1 VGPDASQDGST
12 RVLIVDDQR
21 TLLDLLEIVVGQQP
35 DLECVG
41 AATTGKEAIEMAAQH
56 QPDVVLTDY
65 RLPDIDG
72 VEVTLRIKQEQP
84 DTRVI
89 MLTGHTDDPKVMLRA
104 SMAGVSGFLPKESPI
119 WEVLTAIRMA
129 KSGGMLIHPA
139 ALAAVLAEARNEASP
154 APQGFGL
161 TQREREVL
169 DLMGSGLDPQ
179 TIARALNLSVH
190 TSRGHVKSILS
201 KLGAHSQ
208 LEAVVIAMKAGLVK
222 DTTGA

>member
-1 VGPDASQDGST
+1 
-12 RVLIVDDQR
+12 
-21 TLLDLLEIVVGQQP
+21 
-35 DLECVG
+35 
-41 AATTGKEAIEMAAQH
+41 
-56 QPDVVLTDY
+56 
-65 RLPDIDG
+65 
-72 VEVTLRIKQEQP
+72 
-84 DTRVI
+84 
-89 MLTGHTDDPKVMLRA
+89 
-104 SMAGVSGFLPKESPI
+104 
-119 WEVLTAIRMA
+119 
-129 KSGGMLIHPA
+129 MLIHPA

-208 LEAVVIAMKAGLVK
+208 LEAVVVAMKAGLVK
-222 DTTGA
+222 DTTGG